1 MSTQEKVLDLIFGR
15 WRSQILYA
23 GVKLGIFD
31 ALGAGPKTAAV
42 TAHELGLDPALA
54 YRLLRGKARVRLLFL
69 DNLHRTPSG
78 SMLKERRSSG
88 NLTTRLRGTG
98 SVCMK
103 IRFTLPI

>member
-1 MSTQEKVLDLIFGR
+1 MSTQENVLDLIFGR

-54 YRLLRGKARVRLLFL
+54 YRLLRGKARGQTFISRQSSQNAQRLHAQRAPF
-69 DNLHRTPSG
+69 
-78 SMLKERRSSG
+78 ER
-88 NLTTRLRGTG
+88 
-98 SVCMK
+98 
-103 IRFTLPI
+103 